1 MWIAALFNESVV
13 VNALKKACVFL
24 LDKYRESV
32 FINLILRFFDWLGE
46 KVRESKIYDWLGKS
60 VFTVKY
66 YEDSIFYRVLNGIW
80 NLCLNIVRPIGE
92 GIGKLVSQ
100 SLTGSALK
108 KYLSCDTCLA
118 LFIGLMFIIPHSY
131 WNNLYCVLAAVL
143 FAIWVCADI
152 ATGRISC
159 KRAEGVSLSLI
170 VFAAAVCVSAV
181 TALVVSD
188 AFRIMLFMFGA
199 ILLMLEVYASLDTRE
214 KLFKFIKIVLAFVT
228 LTAVIG
234 FIQRAMGVE
243 VDLEFVDVSANE
255 GMPGRVFST
264 FSNPNNF
271 AEMLLLFIPFFVPL
285 FLGVKKKSEKTAV
298 VAGFVITLG
307 ALIMTYSRS
316 CWVGFALCA
325 LLFIVLYDKRLLI
338 PAAIIVIVAIPFMP
352 EAVINRIFTIGSL
365 EDSSNSYRLYIWDS
379 CFRMVKDF
387 FVTGIGLGPS
397 SFRVVYP
404 DYAEPFAI
412 TAPHS
417 HMLYMELILETG
429 LLGFVSFF
437 AYMFTVVKS
446 AAGAMRKCDI
456 QTKCVIIASLSALLG
471 IAFVCCAE
479 YIWFYPRVLFAFW
492 IIPGIM
498 MAAKR
503 TGTR

>member
-1 MWIAALFNESVV
+1 
-13 VNALKKACVFL
+13 
-24 LDKYRESV
+24 
-32 FINLILRFFDWLGE
+32 
-46 KVRESKIYDWLGKS
+46 
-60 VFTVKY
+60 
-66 YEDSIFYRVLNGIW
+66 
-80 NLCLNIVRPIGE
+80 
-92 GIGKLVSQ
+92 
-100 SLTGSALK
+100 
-108 KYLSCDTCLA
+108 
-118 LFIGLMFIIPHSY
+118 
-131 WNNLYCVLAAVL
+131 
-143 FAIWVCADI
+143 
-152 ATGRISC
+152 
-159 KRAEGVSLSLI
+159 
-170 VFAAAVCVSAV
+170 
-181 TALVVSD
+181 
-188 AFRIMLFMFGA
+188 
-199 ILLMLEVYASLDTRE
+199 
-214 KLFKFIKIVLAFVT
+214 
-228 LTAVIG
+228 
-234 FIQRAMGVE
+234 
-243 VDLEFVDVSANE
+243 
-255 GMPGRVFST
+255 
-264 FSNPNNF
+264 
-271 AEMLLLFIPFFVPL
+271 
-285 FLGVKKKSEKTAV
+285 
-298 VAGFVITLG
+298 
-307 ALIMTYSRS
+307 
-316 CWVGFALCA
+316 
-325 LLFIVLYDKRLLI
+325 VLYDKRLLI